1 MIQALKEAN
10 AWEFVNQLKNNINT
24 FVGLGGGQFSG
35 GQKQRICIARAILK
49 NPKILI
55 LDEATS
61 ALDRH
66 NKKIIQQTLDKIS
79 QGRTTI
85 TIAHRLSTVMNAD
98 HIIVLDQ
105 GRVVEEGT
113 HNYLINAHGKYE

>member
-49 NPKILI
+49 NSKILV
-55 LDEATS
+55 LDEAT
-61 ALDRH
+61 ANVD
-66 NKKIIQQTLDKIS
+66 
-79 QGRTTI
+79 
-85 TIAHRLSTVMNAD
+85 
-98 HIIVLDQ
+98 
-105 GRVVEEGT
+105 
-113 HNYLINAHGKYE
+113 